1 MARTRAQKRTTRRSS
16 TPGLSLSYS
25 GPIRLN
31 TFDGQDSKPIKA
43 NLSYSFLMTSSAGG
57 VLANIIR
64 GPGLL
69 STSDWLFYADLYQ
82 EYRVLGMELQYMPYF
97 NGTYSA
103 TVTQGSGATD
113 VVHTPLTTPPSSL
126 DEVVQHVT
134 WSPFKTSSGF
144 KKHWRMFGVEESTF
158 SDVANAATVNHGG
171 ITFYCDNLSANTDY
185 GRGVVTYLVE
195 FRGRK

>member
-1 MARTRAQKRTTRRSS
+1 
-16 TPGLSLSYS
+16 
-25 GPIRLN
+25 
-31 TFDGQDSKPIKA
+31 
-43 NLSYSFLMTSSAGG
+43 MTSSAGG

-82 EYRVLGMELQYMPYF
+82 EYRVLGIELQYMPYF
-97 NGTYSA
+97 NGTFSA
-103 TVTQGSGATD
+103 TVTQGSGAVD
-113 VVHTPLTTPPSSL
+113 VRHTPLATPPTSL
-126 DEVVQHVT
+126 NEVVQHVT
-134 WSPFKTSSGF
+134 WSPFRTSNAF

-158 SDVANAATVNHGG
+158 NAVGSAASVNHGG
-171 ITFYCDNLSANTDY
+171 ITFYCDNLSPNIDY